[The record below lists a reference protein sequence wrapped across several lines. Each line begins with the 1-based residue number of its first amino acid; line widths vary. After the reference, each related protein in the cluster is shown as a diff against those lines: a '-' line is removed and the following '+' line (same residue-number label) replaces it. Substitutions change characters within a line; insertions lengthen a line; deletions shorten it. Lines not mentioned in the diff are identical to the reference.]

1 MATKL
6 RRSIFI
12 GLGGTGMKTI
22 LKTKSVMMDN
32 YGQNGE
38 LPPMFSFLGI
48 DTDAVE
54 YSKTTKSKEVENIGF
69 SEREKLSISVADPV
83 DYFEYKRKEYKWM
96 PHQNIAAI
104 KTLDRGAGQV
114 RSNGRLAFMYNLN
127 NLHDGLRRAISDA
140 CNAEGYTAK
149 WSNYEA
155 VESGIPG
162 KTKIDVH
169 VVFSLCGGTG
179 SGTFLD
185 IAYLLRE
192 LENESNV
199 IMTLNG
205 YAVMPGVFI
214 EEIPD
219 PTEKA
224 RVKPNA
230 YGALRELDYLMS
242 NGADERK
249 VKMPWM
255 KKETSATPFDSL
267 ILVDNRNTIGI
278 TYSSMDNLTEM
289 LSLALLAATGQ
300 IGEDAKSV
308 GDNVKIDMAYK
319 SFDVDGKAAWVAA
332 VGTSTII
339 FDSKHVARVYELK
352 AQNKLIRNLLAHLE
366 DKNLEVNNWIDS
378 VSIRENKDQDH
389 VIDYLY
395 DINTINALNLTE
407 KDFDRHTVKANVGA
421 KIDLYV
427 QNYMPSNDEW
437 KKKSDAL
444 YDTISAAMLKKEKEL
459 GCESLNKV
467 FDFLRELRGV
477 VNDIFIK
484 MMNEELASLETERVN
499 TKSDLESRISQLDAQ
514 MQKLLFRK
522 ANTYISYVINAAKAY
537 LVNEIE
543 LKRRS
548 YAAQFYAR
556 LVELIDNEI
565 HNVEEG
571 IKRLQT
577 IIDENDLEIRN
588 LQNHAGGNKTVV
600 IDLAEDVIRKVEVE
614 NDNNLLTSEFIQLLP
629 TKNLHG
635 EISKDA
641 FKAALEQYTHD
652 LPQCVAYRNRTI
664 DEVLNAMDKEKF
676 EEVVRRAANYSQ
688 PFLNI
693 DSQGRKLANGNTVG
707 TQEMFYICVPDIA
720 TCRLTKEG
728 AYRNIIKA
736 ENAKTISTNL
746 TDRIIIYRQKRP
758 VPAFAI
764 GGIEVMQEPYELE
777 QAKISFHIDQQL
789 QQRMDEE
796 EYSFEPQ
803 SANYDEALDAW
814 VMGCILGFVKFD
826 KGSYWYQDLTS
837 KSAFNAKEN
846 WVNSGSAFRET
857 AFEQFCENE
866 ELIKKYMDAFAAH
879 LEAIGKVAIEEL
891 RADVENNYFRKYSRC
906 QVTEKMLQSKREY
919 KDTLELISKE
929 AEHSLLIFNN

>member
-22 LKTKSVMMDN
+22 LKTKSVLMDN

-38 LPPMFSFLGI
+38 LPPMFSFVGI
-48 DTDAVE
+48 DTDSVE
-54 YSKTTKSKEVENIGF
+54 YEKTTKSKEVEKIAF
-69 SEREKLSISVADPV
+69 SEREKVSISVADPV
-83 DYFEYKRKEYKWM
+83 DYFEYKRKEFKWM
-96 PHQNIAAI
+96 PHQNISAI

-114 RSNGRLAFMYNLN
+114 RSNGRLAFMYNYN
-127 NLHDGLRRAISDA
+127 ELRNRLRQAISDA
-140 CNAEGYTAK
+140 CNSEGYAAR
-149 WSNYEA
+149 WSNYQA
-155 VESGIPG
+155 LESGIAG
-162 KTKIDVH
+162 RTKVDVH

-192 LENESNV
+192 LENETKV

-214 EEIPD
+214 EEIQD

-224 RVKPNA
+224 RVTPNA

-249 VKMPWM
+249 VKMSWM
-255 KKETSATPFDSL
+255 NKETGDTPFDSL

-278 TYSSMDNLTEM
+278 TYSKMENLTEM

-319 SFDVDGKAAWVAA
+319 SFDVDGKCAWVAA

-339 FDSKHVARVYELK
+339 FDSAHVARVYELK
-352 AQNKLIRNLLAHLE
+352 AQNKLITNLLAHLK

-378 VSIRENKDQDH
+378 VSIRENKEQDQ
-389 VIDYLY
+389 VIDYLF
-395 DINTINALNLTE
+395 DINNINALNLTV

-427 QNYMPSNDEW
+427 QNYMPSAEEW
-437 KKKSDAL
+437 KEKSETL
-444 YDTISAAMLKKEKEL
+444 YNTISAALLKKEKEL
-459 GCESLNKV
+459 ACESLNMQA
-467 FDFLRELRGV
+467 DFLRELRSV
-477 VNDIFIK
+477 VNDIFFK
-484 MMNEELASLETERVN
+484 MMNDELTELESERIN
-499 TKSDLESRISQLDAQ
+499 TKATLESCISQLDTQ
-514 MQKLLFRK
+514 MQKILFRK
-522 ANTYISYVINAAKAY
+522 AETYISFVTNAAKAY

-543 LKRRS
+543 IKRRS

-556 LVELIDNEI
+556 MVETIDREI
-565 HNVEEG
+565 RKVQED
-571 IKRLQT
+571 IKRMQT

-588 LQNHAGGNKTVV
+588 LQNHAGSNKTVV
-600 IDLAEDVIRKVEVE
+600 IDMAEDVIRQVEVE

-629 TKNLHG
+629 TKNLYD
-635 EISKDA
+635 EISKEDLR
-641 FKAALEQYTHD
+641 AALEKYTEN
-652 LPQCVAYRNRTI
+652 LPQCVAYRRRTI
-664 DEVLNAMDKEKF
+664 DEVINEMEKEKF
-676 EEVVRRAANYSQ
+676 EEIIRRAANYSQ

-693 DSQGRKLANGNTVG
+693 DSHGRKLANGCTVG
-707 TQEMFYICVPDIA
+707 QQEMFYICVPDTA
-720 TCRLTKEG
+720 SCRLTKEG
-728 AYRNIIKA
+728 AYRDIIKA
-736 ENAKTISTNL
+736 ENAKTISTGL

-764 GGIEVMQEPYELE
+764 GGLEVMQYPYDAE
-777 QAKISFHIDQQL
+777 QEKISFHIDQTL
-789 QQRMDEE
+789 QQRMDAE
-796 EYSFEPQ
+796 EYSFEPKK
-803 SANYDEALDAW
+803 ADMDEALDAW
-814 VMGCILGFVKFD
+814 VMGCILGLVKFE

-857 AFEQFCENE
+857 AFEQFSENE
-866 ELIKKYMDAFAAH
+866 ELIKKYQDAFAAH
-879 LEAIGKVAIEEL
+879 LDAIGSVAKEEL
-891 RADVENNYFRKYSRC
+891 REDVENNYFRKYSRC
-906 QVTEKMLQSKREY
+906 QVTERMLKSKREY
-919 KDTLELISKE
+919 KETLELITKE
-929 AEHSLLIFNN
+929 TEHSLLIFNN